1 MKHMGV
7 KQEINFNQKRGK
19 VMIQLKQV
27 SKEYVSA
34 IETVKALQEVNIE
47 IPEQQIV
54 SIIGPSGSGK
64 TTLLQ
69 IMGLLEEPSAGE
81 VWIDGTLANA
91 LSARER
97 AEIRNQKM
105 GFIFQQFQLLPALTA
120 IENVML
126 PVLQYKRKKEYLEK
140 AEHLLERVGILHRR
154 NNTPAKLSGGEQQ
167 RVAIARALM
176 NDPKY
181 ILADELTGNLDY
193 ETSIQI
199 MEFLK
204 ELNEREGKSII
215 MVTHNLELTRYS
227 SVIYRIKGGVISRYE
242 ESAESMLSYS

>member
-1 MKHMGV
+1 
-7 KQEINFNQKRGK
+7 
-19 VMIQLKQV
+19 MIQLKHV

>member
-1 MKHMGV
+1 
-7 KQEINFNQKRGK
+7 
-19 VMIQLKQV
+19 MIQLKQV

-81 VWIDGTLANA
+81 VWIDGTLADA

-193 ETSIQI
+193 ETSMQI

>member
-1 MKHMGV
+1 
-7 KQEINFNQKRGK
+7 
-19 VMIQLKQV
+19 MIQLKQV

>member
-1 MKHMGV
+1 
-7 KQEINFNQKRGK
+7 
-19 VMIQLKQV
+19 MIQLKQI
-27 SKEYVSA
+27 SKEYVSS
-34 IETVKALQEVNIE
+34 IETVKALQEVTID
-47 IPEQQIV
+47 IPVRQIM

-69 IMGLLEEPSAGE
+69 IMGLLEQPSTGE
-81 VWIDGTLANA
+81 VWVDEINTTS
-91 LSARER
+91 LSAPEK
-97 AEIRNQKM
+97 AEIRNKMM
-105 GFIFQQFQLLPALTA
+105 GFIFQQFQLLPALTT

-126 PVLQYKRKKEYLEK
+126 PVLSYKRKREHIEK
-140 AEHLLERVGILHRR
+140 AEHLLERVGLLHRR
-154 NNTPAKLSGGEQQ
+154 NHIPAKLSGGEQQ

-204 ELNEREGKSII
+204 ELHEKEGKSIV
-215 MVTHNLELTRYS
+215 MVTHNLELTRYAA
-227 SVIYRIKGGVISRYE
+227 SVYRIKGGIVKQE
-242 ESAESMLSYS
+242 KKAFESKQSFN

>member
-1 MKHMGV
+1 
-7 KQEINFNQKRGK
+7 
-19 VMIQLKQV
+19 MIQLKQV

-227 SVIYRIKGGVISRYE
+227 PVIYRIKGGVISRYE

>member
-1 MKHMGV
+1 MGV

-97 AEIRNQKM
+97 AEIRNHKM

>member
-1 MKHMGV
+1 
-7 KQEINFNQKRGK
+7 
-19 VMIQLKQV
+19 MIQIKQV
-27 SKEYVSA
+27 SKEYTSS
-34 IETVKALQEVNIE
+34 IETVKALQEATFD
-47 IPEQQIV
+47 IPESQIT

-64 TTLLQ
+64 TTLLH
-69 IMGLLEEPSAGE
+69 IIGLLEHPSTGE
-81 VWIDGTLANA
+81 VWIDDLCTND
-91 LSARER
+91 LSSKER
-97 AEIRNQKM
+97 AEIRNKKM
-105 GFIFQQFQLLPALTA
+105 GFIFQQFQLLPALTT

-126 PVLQYKRKKEYLEK
+126 PVLSYKRKKEYIEK
-140 AEHLLERVGILHRR
+140 AEHLLERVGLLHRR
-154 NNTPAKLSGGEQQ
+154 NHIPAKLSGGEQQ

-204 ELNEREGKSII
+204 ELNEKEGKSIV

-227 SVIYRIKGGVISRYE
+227 AVVYQIRGGIVSQHVE
-242 ESAESMLSYS
+242 VSESSAL

>member
-1 MKHMGV
+1 
-7 KQEINFNQKRGK
+7 
-19 VMIQLKQV
+19 MIQLQNI
-27 SKEYVSA
+27 SKEFVSSV
-34 IETVKALQEVNIE
+34 ETVKALQNVNLE

-69 IMGLLEEPSAGE
+69 VLGLLEEHSSGEIIIDDVTVTGISAK
-81 VWIDGTLANA
+81 DKAD
-91 LSARER
+91 
-97 AEIRNQKM
+97 IRNQKI
-105 GFIFQQFQLLPALTA
+105 GFIFQQFHLLPALTA

-126 PVLQYKRKKEYLEK
+126 PVLQFKRKKEHLEK
-140 AEHLLERVGILHRR
+140 AEHLLERVGLIHRR
-154 NNTPAKLSGGEQQ
+154 NNTPSKLSGGEQQ

-181 ILADELTGNLDY
+181 LLADELTGNLDY

-204 ELNEREGKSII
+204 ELNEREGKSIV
-215 MVTHNLELTRYS
+215 MVTHNMELTRYS
-227 SVIYRIKGGVISRYE
+227 SLIFHIKGGLLTEFDSAQKERIEREVIS
-242 ESAESMLSYS
+242 